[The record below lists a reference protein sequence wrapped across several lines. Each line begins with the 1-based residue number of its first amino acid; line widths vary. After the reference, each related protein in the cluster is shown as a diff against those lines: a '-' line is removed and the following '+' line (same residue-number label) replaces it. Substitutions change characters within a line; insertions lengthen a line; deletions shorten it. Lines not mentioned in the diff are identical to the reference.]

1 MMRKALCALLAL
13 AISLCP
19 VLVQAQAAVVAVK
32 DPEVAKGIKAVEDGD
47 YDAAIFVLD
56 AATRRLAADPR
67 NPDLPQ
73 AYLHLGIAYVGKG
86 AEAAAKAK
94 FREALKQMRD
104 LALSADKY
112 PPKVINVFEA
122 ARDEVSR
129 EAAPAAAAAPAA
141 PAAPGPRPP
150 AQPKKEGGGGK
161 TLLIVGGLAAAGAG
175 VALAAGGGGSDSGG
189 NSGGTGNL
197 QTRTFANEVVV
208 FGGGR
213 DFVVDARG
221 SGTLTARCT
230 WVQDGV
236 LLGMYIVSLA
246 NPGVVLK
253 DAGQTGS
260 KELTLTQA
268 VTAGSYRI
276 SVTNSSGAGPVV
288 DTTFTLTVTL
298 P

>member
-1 MMRKALCALLAL
+1 MTKAVCVLLAL
-13 AISLCP
+13 AMSLP
-19 VLVQAQAAVVAVK
+19 PALVQAQPAAVAVK
-32 DPEVAKGIKAVEDGD
+32 DMEVARGIKAVEDGD

-56 AATRRLAADPR
+56 AATRRLAADPK

-94 FREALKQMRD
+94 FREALKQVRD

-122 ARDEVSR
+122 ARDEVR
-129 EAAPAAAAAPAA
+129 RDAALAGS
-141 PAAPGPRPP
+141 AAPGHPAAGPRTP
-150 AQPKKEGGGGK
+150 AQPKKGGGGGK
-161 TLLIVGGLAAAGAG
+161 TLLIVGGLGAAGAG
-175 VALAAGGGGSDSGG
+175 VALAAGGGGGGSDGTSSGD
-189 NSGGTGNL
+189 GGGL

-236 LLGMYIVSLA
+236 LLGMYIVALA

-253 DAGQTGS
+253 DAGQTAS

-268 VTAGSYRI
+268 VTPGSYRI

>member
-1 MMRKALCALLAL
+1 MTRKALCAVLAL
-13 AISLCP
+13 AVSLCP
-19 VLVQAQAAVVAVK
+19 VLAPAQVAVAVK

-47 YDAAIFVLD
+47 YDAAIFILD
-56 AATRRLAADPR
+56 GATRRLAADPR

-122 ARDEVSR
+122 ARDEVAR
-129 EAAPAAAAAPAA
+129 EGSPATPARPAAPPAGSAAPAP
-141 PAAPGPRPP
+141 
-150 AQPKKEGGGGK
+150 QPKKGGGGK
-161 TLLIVGGLAAAGAG
+161 TLLIIGGLAAAGAG
-175 VALAAGGGGSDSGG
+175 VAVAAGGGGSDE
-189 NSGGTGNL
+189 GGTGGGSGNL
-197 QTRTFANEVVV
+197 QTRTFPNEVVV

-236 LLGMYIVSLA
+236 LLSMYVVSLA
-246 NPGVVLK
+246 NPGQVLK

-268 VTAGSYRI
+268 VTQGSYRI